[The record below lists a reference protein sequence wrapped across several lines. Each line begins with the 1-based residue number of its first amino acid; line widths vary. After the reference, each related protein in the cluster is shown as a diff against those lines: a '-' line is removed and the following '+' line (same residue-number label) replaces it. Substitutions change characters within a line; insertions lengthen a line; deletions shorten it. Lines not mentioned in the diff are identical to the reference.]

1 MRSPREFRLPH
12 ENSVDKGMFA
22 ALNRERRAGIVRR
35 FDLLPTLETR
45 CRKCNSPASLNS
57 RLQPSF

>member
-12 ENSVDKGMFA
+12 ENAIDEAIIVELA
-22 ALNRERRAGIVRR
+22 RERRAGIIRR
-35 FDLLPTLETR
+35 FDSLPTLETR
-45 CRKCNSPASLNS
+45 CRTCNSPASLNS

>member
-1 MRSPREFRLPH
+1 MSSPREFRLLH
-12 ENSVDKGMFA
+12 ENSIGKGMFA

-35 FDLLPTLETR
+35 FDSLPTLETR
-45 CRKCNSPASLNS
+45 CRTCNSPASLNS